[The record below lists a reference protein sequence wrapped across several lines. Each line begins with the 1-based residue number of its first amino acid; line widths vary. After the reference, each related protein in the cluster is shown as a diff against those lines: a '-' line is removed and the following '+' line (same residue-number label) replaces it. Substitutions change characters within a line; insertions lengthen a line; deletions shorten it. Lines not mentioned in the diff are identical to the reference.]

1 MLAGHASTRRMYE
14 ELPRVGRIFSEGRR
28 RTPSARSSS
37 RCGSSSD
44 LERQVVSERTTC
56 LAQTAISLRARHCR
70 IGAPPVKCQPFHP
83 RVQRQGHESRAL
95 TGLVGENRLETITS
109 GVDFTHSPHYPADL
123 QNFPLTAFV
132 TRLYIHA
139 GL

>member
-1 MLAGHASTRRMYE
+1 MWKGVDKNSLIPKSEGLHVGWARHTRRMYE

-83 RVQRQGHESRAL
+83 RV
-95 TGLVGENRLETITS
+95 
-109 GVDFTHSPHYPADL
+109 
-123 QNFPLTAFV
+123 
-132 TRLYIHA
+132 
-139 GL
+139 